1 MKLRFHGRRGI
12 AGFVITGFVI
22 VGFLT
27 GFMMLAFFPLPTA
40 QAQTQTTPPKTPSAS
55 TPASLSADEQAL
67 LARISAKLNAI
78 GTLQC
83 KFLQIGPDGS
93 SSQGTFYLLRPQR
106 MRFEFQKPN
115 PLLVVADGTWLII
128 KDNKLGTYDRYPIGS
143 TPISLLL
150 RSKIDLS
157 KDKNIRNVERIG
169 NLVRVTARDK
179 NQNLSGE
186 IVLTFEE
193 PDLTLRQWVVT
204 DAQGGKTIVAFSDHA
219 YGMVLKADLF
229 KVEAPGPKGMR
240 GRTN

>member
-1 MKLRFHGRRGI
+1 MKPSFHRRRVI
-12 AGFVITGFVI
+12 AGLLAGLSI
-22 VGFLT
+22 VLV
-27 GFMMLAFFPLPTA
+27 LAQKPAAQTATAA
-40 QAQTQTTPPKTPSAS
+40 QAQSKPVK
-55 TPASLSADEQAL
+55 LSADEQAL

-78 GTLQC
+78 STLQC

-115 PLLVVADGTWLII
+115 PLLVVADGTWLIV
-128 KDNKLGTYDRYPIGS
+128 KDSKLGTYDRYPIGS

-150 RSKIDLS
+150 RSRIDLS
-157 KDKNIRNVERIG
+157 KDKNIRNVERLG
-169 NLVRVTARDK
+169 NLVRVTARDNNK
-179 NQNLSGE
+179 NLSGE

-193 PDLTLRQWVVT
+193 RDLTLRQWVVT
-204 DAQGGKTIVAFSDHA
+204 DAQGSKTIVAFSDHA
-219 YGMVLKADLF
+219 YGMPLKADLF